1 MIRYTDYIV
10 PICLWS
16 TSNRMD
22 LPQGLKSY
30 VAGWGPDE
38 TGTGNTEVSKVT
50 DLNIVSEANCALE
63 LPHVLVQPSSLCA
76 KKTGAGPCASDGGG
90 PLMLREQ
97 DVWVLR
103 GVISGGVINEKEN
116 TCELSK
122 PSVFTDVAKH
132 IEWVRQKMWN

>member
-1 MIRYTDYIV
+1 
-10 PICLWS
+10 
-16 TSNRMD
+16 MD